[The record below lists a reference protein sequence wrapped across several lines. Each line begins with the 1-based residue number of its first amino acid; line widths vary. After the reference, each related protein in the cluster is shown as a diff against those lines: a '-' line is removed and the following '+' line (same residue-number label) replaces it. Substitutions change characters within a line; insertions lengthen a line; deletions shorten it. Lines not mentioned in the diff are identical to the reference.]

1 MKTISFKAKLLA
13 IVVAIVCVTIFTAYF
28 SANFYISRY
37 IHQTDDKV
45 IRTQIDTIRTVV
57 EGKLKD
63 NLVLAQ
69 STKFSFYEVKQAIEK
84 TGFKDAIKVAFG
96 MTINRDGA
104 IKDPEKAQPYMDIFS
119 QANGQVT
126 VSDVFFDD
134 GKPTVTITVPE
145 NKDSGNIF
153 YIDLSP
159 LGELLSTMSI
169 DGSYLEL
176 VDDKQNAVFS
186 NKVDGHHLT
195 PLTAKID
202 VAGKQWTL
210 TGYIDND
217 YIQNDTDT
225 LNGSITIALVI
236 AAIILIPIAILLINW
251 VFKPILSLKN
261 LIADLANGNGDLT
274 HRLTVDSKDELGMI
288 ATGINQ
294 FIENLQTMMRQVR
307 ESTNTISQEIA
318 QLEQQTGSNSQ
329 LLQSHSQEIEM
340 AVTAIN
346 EMSSTAMVVAENAAT
361 TASQTE
367 TTNSEA
373 EQSKEVVQLAVAQVG
388 ALAEEVEETARFI
401 ADMNSHT
408 EEIGNLLGEIGGIAE
423 QTNLLAL
430 NAAIEAARAGE
441 QGRGFAVVA
450 DEVRAL
456 ASRTHRS
463 TEDIVQML
471 DRLKAGTATVVS
483 SMESTRNSCRDTEE
497 STTVVMSSLD
507 KMTQS
512 VNEINDLSIQIATS
526 AEEQSSVTED
536 INRSM
541 VAIREVMHTIND
553 NGDNTVATTRRLIST
568 NQQLLDIVSQ
578 FKIEN

>member
-1 MKTISFKAKLLA
+1 MKKVSFKTKLLA
-13 IVVAIVCVTIFTAYF
+13 IVVAIICVTIFTAYV

-37 IHQTDDKV
+37 IYHSDSQV
-45 IRTQIDTIRTVV
+45 IRTQIDSIRSVV

-63 NLVLAQ
+63 NIVLAQ

-104 IKDPEKAQPYMDIFS
+104 IKDPKEAQPYMDIFK
-119 QANGQVT
+119 QANGELT
-126 VSDVFFDD
+126 ISDVFIDD
-134 GKPTVTITVPE
+134 GKPTITITVPE
-145 NKDSGNIF
+145 DKDSGNIF
-153 YIDLSP
+153 YIDLSSV
-159 LGELLSTMSI
+159 GDMLSAMSI

-176 VDDKQNAVFS
+176 TDDKQTQIFS
-186 NKVDGHHLT
+186 NKVEGHDLT
-195 PLTAKID
+195 PLTATIN
-202 VAGKQWTL
+202 VAGKEWKL
-210 TGYIDND
+210 NGYIDND

-251 VFKPILSLKN
+251 VFKPIILLRN
-261 LIADLANGNGDLT
+261 LIGDLANGNGDLT
-274 HRLTVDSKDELGMI
+274 HRLKVDSKDELGMI
-288 ATGINQ
+288 ADGINQ
-294 FIENLQTMMRQVR
+294 FIENLQNMMRQVR
-307 ESTNTISQEIA
+307 ESTETISQEIA
-318 QLEQQTGSNSQ
+318 QLEQQTDSNSQ
-329 LLQSHSQEIEM
+329 LLQSHSQEIELT
-340 AVTAIN
+340 VTAVN
-346 EMSSTAMVVAENAAT
+346 EMSSTASVVAENAAN

-367 TTNSEA
+367 ATNSEA
-373 EQSKEVVQLAVAQVG
+373 EHSKEVVQRAVAQVG
-388 ALAEEVEETARFI
+388 ALAEEVEETAQFI
-401 ADMNSHT
+401 ADMNTHT
-408 EEIGNLLGEIGGIAE
+408 EEIGKLLGEIGGIAE

-430 NAAIEAARAGE
+430 NAAIEAARAGD

-471 DRLKAGTATVVS
+471 DRLRAGTATVVS
-483 SMESTRNSCRDTEE
+483 SMESTRNSCRTTEE
-497 STTVVMSSLD
+497 STAVVVSSLD
-507 KMTQS
+507 KVTTS

-553 NGDNTVATTRRLIST
+553 NGDNTAETTRRLIT
-568 NQQLLDIVSQ
+568 INQQLLVIVNK
-578 FKIEN
+578 FKIE

>member
-1 MKTISFKAKLLA
+1 MKKVSFKTKLLA
-13 IVVAIVCVTIFTAYF
+13 IVVAIICVTIFTAYI

-37 IHQTDDKV
+37 IHQSDSQV
-45 IRTQIDTIRTVV
+45 IRTQIDSIRSVV

-63 NLVLAQ
+63 NIVLAQ

-104 IKDPEKAQPYMDIFS
+104 IKDPKEAQPYMDIFK
-119 QANGQVT
+119 QANGELT
-126 VSDVFFDD
+126 ISDVFMDD
-134 GKPTVTITVPE
+134 GKPTITITVPE

-153 YIDLSP
+153 YIDLSSV
-159 LGELLSTMSI
+159 GELLSSMSV

-176 VDDKQNAVFS
+176 MDDKQTQIFS
-186 NKVDGHHLT
+186 NKVEGHALT
-195 PLTAKID
+195 PLTAKIN
-202 VAGKQWTL
+202 VAGKEWTL

-251 VFKPILSLKN
+251 VFKPILLLRN
-261 LIADLANGNGDLT
+261 LIGDLANGNGDLT

-288 ATGINQ
+288 ADGINQ
-294 FIENLQTMMRQVR
+294 FIENLQNMMRQVR
-307 ESTNTISQEIA
+307 ESTETISQEIA
-318 QLEQQTGSNSQ
+318 QLEQQTDSNSK
-329 LLQSHSQEIEM
+329 LLQSHSQEIELT
-340 AVTAIN
+340 VTAVN
-346 EMSSTAMVVAENAAT
+346 EMSSTASVVAENAAN

-367 TTNSEA
+367 ATNSEA
-373 EQSKEVVQLAVAQVG
+373 AHSKEVVERAVAQVG
-388 ALAEEVEETARFI
+388 ALAEEVEETAQFI
-401 ADMNSHT
+401 ADMNTHT
-408 EEIGNLLGEIGGIAE
+408 EEIGKLLGEIGGIAE

-430 NAAIEAARAGE
+430 NAAIEAARAGD

-463 TEDIVQML
+463 TEDIVTML
-471 DRLKAGTATVVS
+471 ERLKAGTATVVS
-483 SMESTRNSCRDTEE
+483 SMESTRNSCRTTEE
-497 STTVVMSSLD
+497 STTVVVSSLD
-507 KMTQS
+507 KVTSS

-553 NGDNTVATTRRLIST
+553 NGDSTAETTRRLIT
-568 NQQLLDIVSQ
+568 INQQLLEIVNK
-578 FKIEN
+578 FKIE